1 MISQLTLIILLI
13 IIISLILNLAK
24 KNLILAPTIFVIVTQ
39 FIISFT
45 IFKSF
50 GLIADEILYHE
61 KAILLM
67 ESLNSGYGYQN
78 FDVAPG
84 KGFFTDLLGTIYF
97 MMGDPNP
104 LSGLLL
110 NALVM
115 GFIPSIMV
123 ISCKNFGLSKIS
135 TIVAWIFALTPSLI
149 FWPAGLRREAL
160 AFLLVSISIL
170 AISLLYRSKF
180 FLSAILLFI
189 AYLFAQDIRNQI
201 IIMMISGFIAVLFLR
216 YFKKISKV
224 LPKGK
229 DNQGI
234 LYLIIIS
241 QILFLWSIFRNE
253 YLGYGTYILEVSRS
267 ETTAAPFVS
276 WSFNSSL
283 LGLPYNIFRVL
294 FGPLLWEWNSVS
306 MFAFGLEGL
315 FYFIIVVVVVYSI
328 ISFKAYR
335 TQFLILLVF
344 SLPLIFLSALVLGN
358 YGLNS
363 RIRAHYL
370 IPLLPIVAVFISNMP
385 INFLNVMVKK
395 FKTRLNLFLNKV
407 RFYN

>member
-1 MISQLTLIILLI
+1 MISQFVLIFFLLF
-13 IIISLILNLAK
+13 IISLCLNLAK
-24 KNLILAPTIFVIVTQ
+24 KSFTLAPTIFVIATQ
-39 FIISFT
+39 FTISFI
-45 IFKSF
+45 IFNSF
-50 GLIADEILYHE
+50 GLIADEVLYHE
-61 KAILLM
+61 RAILLM
-67 ESLNSGYGYQN
+67 ESLKSGYGYQD
-78 FDVAPG
+78 FDVGPG

-110 NALVM
+110 NSLIM
-115 GFIPSIMV
+115 GFIPSILS
-123 ISCKNFGLSKIS
+123 ISCKNLGLSNVS
-135 TIVAWIFALTPSLI
+135 TIIAWIFALTPSLI

-160 AFLLVSISIL
+160 AFLLVSVSIL
-170 AISLLYRSKF
+170 AISLFYRSKL
-180 FLSAILLFI
+180 FLSTILLFI
-189 AYLFAQDIRNQI
+189 TYSFAKDIRNQI
-201 IIMMISGFIAVLFLR
+201 IIMMISGFIVVLFLSYYKR
-216 YFKKISKV
+216 FYTVMYKIKTQQ
-224 LPKGK
+224 
-229 DNQGI
+229 NI
-234 LYLIIIS
+234 IYLVIVTH
-241 QILFLWSIFRNE
+241 ILFVWSNFRNK
-253 YLGYGTYILEVSRS
+253 YTNVGDYILELSKS

-315 FYFIIVVVVVYSI
+315 FYSIIVVIVAYSI
-328 ISFKAYR
+328 ISFKAHR
-335 TQFLILLVF
+335 TQFLILLGF

-385 INFLNVMVKK
+385 INFLYEMSKK
-395 FKTRLNLFLNKV
+395 FKVRLNLFLNKV
-407 RFYN
+407 RL